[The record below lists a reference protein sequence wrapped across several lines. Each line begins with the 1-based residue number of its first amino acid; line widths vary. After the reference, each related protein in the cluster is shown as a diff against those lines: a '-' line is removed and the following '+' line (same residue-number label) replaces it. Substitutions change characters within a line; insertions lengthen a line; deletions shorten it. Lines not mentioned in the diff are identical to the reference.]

1 MTNIICTIG
10 VNKDIDTL
18 VNLINEGMNIAR
30 FNFSHGDFKEH
41 AEKLKNLKEAE
52 AITGKKVRLMG
63 DTKGIEIRLGEF
75 QSKILKKEDT
85 VILTNNYE
93 ERNELFKVFPP
104 LSFSILTNNQ
114 VKRKEAF
121 LLPIPSLSSFIQEV
135 KKGDLILLDDGK
147 ISLEVLV
154 VNTVSTEIAC
164 RVLNDGQISHKKSVN
179 IPGVHLSVP
188 YVSDY
193 DREVL
198 KWCYENNFDFVAL
211 SFCRTPEDVTDV
223 VKVLEEGGIILS
235 ETKMRLIPKIE
246 DQEGVTN
253 FQAFLKNPLVSG
265 IMVARGDL
273 GVEIPQEEVPI
284 IERRIINEVK
294 RREGV
299 FSIVATQMLDSMIDN
314 PRPTR
319 AEVNDV
325 FTAVELGADCV
336 MLSGETANGKYPVK
350 AVKTMKAII
359 ERAEDYCCLYPE
371 I

>member
-52 AITGKKVRLMG
+52 AITGKKVQLMG

-85 VILTNNYE
+85 V
-93 ERNELFKVFPP
+93 
-104 LSFSILTNNQ
+104 ILTNNQ

-253 FQAFLKNPLVSG
+253 FQVFLKNPLVGG

-325 FTAVELGADCV
+325 FTAVELGADYV
-336 MLSGETANGKYPVK
+336 MLSGETANGEYPVET
-350 AVKTMKAII
+350 VKTMKTII

>member
-52 AITGKKVRLMG
+52 AITGKKVLLMG

-85 VILTNNYE
+85 VILTNNQ
-93 ERNELFKVFPP
+93 L
-104 LSFSILTNNQ
+104 
-114 VKRKEAF
+114 KRKEAL
-121 LLPIPSLSSFIQEV
+121 LLPSPCLSSFIQEV

-154 VNTVSTEIAC
+154 VNAISTEITC

-188 YVSDY
+188 YVSNY

-211 SFCRTPEDVTDV
+211 SFCRTPEDITDV
-223 VKVLEEGGIILS
+223 VKALEEEGIILS

-253 FQAFLKNPLVSG
+253 FQTFLKNPLVRG

-325 FTAVELGADCV
+325 FTAVELGADYV
-336 MLSGETANGKYPVK
+336 MLSGETANGEYPVET
-350 AVKTMKAII
+350 VKTMKTII
-359 ERAEDYCCLYPE
+359 ERAEDYCCLCSE
-371 I
+371 RNRKDVF